1 MVPNVTHG
9 GRTRGL
15 LRYLTSPK
23 EQADE
28 RQLVGLEPRE
38 LHTNPH
44 VLAGYEGVREEW
56 GGYDLSPR
64 YNPSAAGELAAWL
77 DEPRVRSGARVTRKR
92 RDRDGNVVMDD
103 RGQARRTD
111 AHVWHCS
118 LSLDPHDPE
127 LSDNQWREIAER
139 FIDAMGFADHRWLA
153 IRHGRSP
160 GSEQYPDGQD
170 HIHVVV
176 QLVGEN
182 GKAANIHNDFNRAQE
197 ECRALERDYG
207 LRVLEGR
214 AAKRGA
220 RATNY
225 RQRYRA
231 EREHQAELI
240 DSPKPDRD
248 QLEAKLRVAGAG
260 AGSEAEFVRM
270 LRADGLLVRPR
281 FAAGRDDEVVGYSVA
296 LAPAPGRD
304 PVWHAGGKVA
314 KDLTLPRLRSDG
326 GWTAQDPEAIDE
338 WQRAFRGDPPARPPA
353 PAGDPDVQRAV
364 AELRAVR
371 DAAAH
376 DTAGAARTGA
386 ASFYG
391 WAALEPELAPRLE
404 PCAIELSRSAQ
415 TRAAASRPVSSRAP
429 SLPLLAA
436 ALVNPSNKTLWRLAL
451 LQEMMALSSAVAA
464 AHNAA
469 GELARA
475 ERLLAEVRGHL
486 GPLRVG
492 FEDAH
497 AAVDPEYAR
506 QLQSYRAAQE
516 ARRLNEIATG
526 GVPPRAGRS
535 DTAAAAHPG
544 PPDRRPPTQRP
555 GRRR

>member
-1 MVPNVTHG
+1 MSSSAG
-9 GRTRGL
+9 G
-15 LRYLTSPK
+15 
-23 EQADE
+23 
-28 RQLVGLEPRE
+28 
-38 LHTNPH
+38 
-44 VLAGYEGVREEW
+44 W
-56 GGYDLSPR
+56 
-64 YNPSAAGELAAWL
+64 
-77 DEPRVRSGARVTRKR
+77 RSGMARPPAATTTSTWWCSSSARP
-92 RDRDGNVVMDD
+92 G
-103 RGQARRTD
+103 ARRS
-111 AHVWHCS
+111 V
-118 LSLDPHDPE
+118 
-127 LSDNQWREIAER
+127 
-139 FIDAMGFADHRWLA
+139 
-153 IRHGRSP
+153 
-160 GSEQYPDGQD
+160 
-170 HIHVVV
+170 
-176 QLVGEN
+176 
-182 GKAANIHNDFNRAQE
+182 HNDRPRAQE
-197 ECRALERDYG
+197 RCRELEQRHG
-207 LRVLEGR
+207 LRQVEGR
-214 AAKRGA
+214 QAKRGA
-220 RATNY
+220 RATSY

-231 EREHQAELI
+231 EREHEAELI

-281 FAAGRDDEVVGYSVA
+281 FAAGRDDQVVGYSVA
-296 LAPAPGRD
+296 LAPAAGRD

-326 GWTAQDPEAIDE
+326 GWTAQDPEAIEE

-376 DTAGAARTGA
+376 DPAAAARTGA
-386 ASFYG
+386 ACFYG
-391 WAALEPELAPRLE
+391 WAQLEPELAPRLE
-404 PCAIELSRSAQ
+404 RCAVELSRSAQ
-415 TRAAASRPVSSRAP
+415 TRAATSRPAGSRAP
-429 SLPLLAA
+429 SLPLMAA

-469 GELARA
+469 GELERA
-475 ERLLAEVRGHL
+475 DRLLAQVRGQL
-486 GPLRVG
+486 EPLRVR

-506 QLQSYRAAQE
+506 QLHSYRASQE

-526 GVPPRAGRS
+526 GVPPTPGRS
-535 DTAAAAHPG
+535 DPAAAAHPR
-544 PPDRRPPTQRP
+544 PPDRRPPTQQP

>member
-1 MVPNVTHG
+1 MIPNVTRG
-9 GRTRGL
+9 GRARGL
-15 LRYLTSPK
+15 LRYLTQP
-23 EQADE
+23 EQAVKPGED
-28 RQLVGLEPRE
+28 QQVE
-38 LHTNPH
+38 LHVNPRL
-44 VLAGYEGVREEW
+44 VAGSERLMAEW
-56 GGYDLSPR
+56 AGYDLSPS
-64 YNPSAAGELAAWL
+64 YNPSAADQIAAWL
-77 DEPRVRSGARVTRKR
+77 DQPRLRSGTRVTVRSRHDSGDLVSDEAAAPQRV
-92 RDRDGNVVMDD
+92 
-103 RGQARRTD
+103 D

-118 LSLDPHDPE
+118 LSLHPE
-127 LSDNQWREIAER
+127 EPPLSDQQWQTIAEE
-139 FIDAMGFADHRWLA
+139 FVHGMGFGEQQCRWLA
-153 IRHGRSP
+153 LRHGASA
-160 GSEQYPDGQD
+160 GGND

-176 QLVGEN
+176 QLVGET
-182 GKAANIHNDFNRAQE
+182 GHAAKVHNDRPRAQE
-197 ECRALERDYG
+197 HCRELEQRHG
-207 LRVLEGR
+207 LRPVEGR
-214 AAKRGA
+214 QAKRGA
-220 RATNY
+220 RATSY

-231 EREHQAELI
+231 EREHHGELI

-415 TRAAASRPVSSRAP
+415 TRAAASRPVSTRAP
-429 SLPLLAA
+429 SLPLIAA

-469 GELARA
+469 GELQRA
-475 ERLLAEVRGHL
+475 ERLLAQVRGHL
-486 GPLRVG
+486 EPLRVG
-492 FEDAH
+492 FENAH
-497 AAVDPEYAR
+497 AAVDPEYAQ
-506 QLQSYRAAQE
+506 QLHSYRAAQE

-526 GVPPRAGRS
+526 GVPPQAGRS
-535 DTAAAAHPG
+535 DTAAAAHPP
-544 PPDRRPPTQRP
+544 PPDRRPPTQQP